1 MSVNPPDPDR
11 QPEIPARIDGSSK
24 RHRELPALGDDRRSG
39 GDLLQGSWRF
49 TPRDYSQAFRDFMP
63 RVGEYAQRL
72 ARERQQLPLLIA
84 RLQAKPQAPG
94 VLVAA
99 DAAFHTWAV
108 GEWLIEESQRASY
121 VDFSRAEALT
131 DCAVSV
137 AERLVADLYG
147 GALINDL
154 LARAWACRGETLR
167 RRSDLRGAQKSFE
180 AAESFAAQGTGDPL
194 EKAFVLELKAALHRD
209 RRYPTEAHSALDEAI
224 AVYKR
229 YGDTH
234 LLGRAYAQKG
244 RVYGTSGDLNRAISW
259 LRQGLGLLDPA
270 CERYV
275 DLAARHSLMVYLH
288 ESGRPREARFL
299 LKASRGD
306 FQRYGSP
313 LLLCRL
319 RWLEGKIYEALS
331 FPQEAEKALR
341 EARSGFIALEVG
353 FSAAAVS
360 LDLASLCAAQG
371 RIPEVR
377 RLAEEI
383 LAIFQSRDLEC
394 EAIAA
399 LIAFRQAA
407 SLEIREERLADLQRC
422 LDLARQDPAL
432 RGERA

>member
-1 MSVNPPDPDR
+1 MTVNPPDL
-11 QPEIPARIDGSSK
+11 QAELPAGIDGSARTK
-24 RHRELPALGDDRRSG
+24 RDDRPSG
-39 GDLLQGSWRF
+39 GDLLQGTWRF
-49 TPRDYSQAFRDFMP
+49 MPRDYSRAFRDFLP
-63 RVGEYAQRL
+63 TVGEYAQRL
-72 ARERQQLPLLIA
+72 ARERQRLPLLIA
-84 RLQAKPQAPG
+84 RLQGKRQPPSL
-94 VLVAA
+94 LVAA

-121 VDFSRAEALT
+121 VDFSRAEALA
-131 DCAVSV
+131 DCAVAV
-137 AERLVADLYG
+137 AEKLSADLYG

-154 LARAWACRGETLR
+154 RARAWACRGETLR
-167 RRSDLRGAQKSFE
+167 RRSDLRGAQKSLE
-180 AAESFAAQGTGDPL
+180 TAESFAVQGTGDPL
-194 EKAFVLELKAALHRD
+194 EKAFVLELKAALYRD
-209 RRYPTEAHSALDEAI
+209 RRRPAEAHGALDEAI

-229 YGDTH
+229 YGDLH

-259 LRQGLGLLDPA
+259 LRKGLGLLDPA

-275 DLAARHSLMVYLH
+275 DLATRHSLMVYLQ
-288 ESGRPREARFL
+288 EIGRPREARFL
-299 LKASRGD
+299 LKASRAE

-313 LLLCRL
+313 LLLFRL

-331 FPQEAEKALR
+331 FRQEAERALR

-377 RLAEEI
+377 RLAEEV
-383 LAIFQSRDLEC
+383 LAIFQSRGLEC

-407 SLEIREERLADLQRC
+407 SLEIREEHLADLQRY
-422 LDLARQDPAL
+422 LELARQDPAL

>member
-1 MSVNPPDPDR
+1 MTVNPTDLT
-11 QPEIPARIDGSSK
+11 K
-24 RHRELPALGDDRRSG
+24 RDDRPSG
-39 GDLLQGSWRF
+39 SNLLQGSWRF
-49 TPRDYSQAFRDFMP
+49 TSRDYNQAFRDFLP
-63 RVGEYAQRL
+63 KVGEYSQRL
-72 ARERQQLPLLIA
+72 ARERQQLPFLIA
-84 RLQAKPQAPG
+84 RLQAKRQAPN

-121 VDFSRAEALT
+121 VDFSRAEVLT
-131 DCAVSV
+131 DCAVAV
-137 AERLVADLYG
+137 AERLVDDLYG
-147 GALINDL
+147 TALINDL
-154 LARAWACRGETLR
+154 RARAWACRGETLR

-180 AAESFAAQGTGDPL
+180 TAESFAAQGTGDPL
-194 EKAFVLELKAALHRD
+194 EKAFVLELKAALFRD
-209 RRYPTEAHSALDEAI
+209 RRYPAEAHGALDEAI

-229 YGDTH
+229 YGDLH

-259 LRQGLGLLDPA
+259 LRKGLGLLDPT

-275 DLAARHSLMVYLH
+275 DLATRHSLMVYLQ

-299 LKASRGD
+299 LKASRGE

-377 RLAEEI
+377 HLAEEI
-383 LAIFQSRDLEC
+383 LTIFRSRDLEC

-407 SLEIREERLADLQRC
+407 SLEVREERLADLQRS
-422 LDLARQDPAL
+422 LDLARQEPAL
-432 RGERA
+432 RSERA